1 MKGTGRKGMK
11 KKESYEIQKGLGIR
25 TRRIIAYIALVL
37 VSFLCLFWFYVLF
50 INATRSHADLT
61 KGFSPVPGTQL
72 LENWKNLLAG
82 TLPVWNGLLNSFIV
96 AALSAA
102 LSTYFSTMTAYAI
115 HVYDFKP
122 KKFMFTFILM
132 IMMIPTQVTALG
144 FLQLVE
150 RMKLEDSFIPLIVP
164 TIAAPVTFFY
174 MKQYMESTLPLS
186 LVEAARIDG
195 SGEFRTFNAI
205 VLPLMKPAIA
215 VQAIFTFVTSWNNYF
230 TPALILHDDKKKTL
244 PILIAQ
250 LRAADWLKFDMG
262 QVYVMIAFSIF
273 PVILVYLFLSKHI
286 VQGVALGSV
295 KG

>member
-1 MKGTGRKGMK
+1 MNQAENSKIK
-11 KKESYEIQKGLGIR
+11 QGLGLGA
-25 TRRIIAYIALVL
+25 RRAVAYIVL
-37 VSFLCLFWFYVLF
+37 VFVSILCLFWFYILF
-50 INATRSHADLT
+50 INATRSHGELT
-61 KGFSPVPGTQL
+61 TGFTPIPSTHL
-72 LENWKNLLAG
+72 LENWHNLLTKSTQPIWSG
-82 TLPVWNGLLNSFIV
+82 MFNSFII
-96 AALSAA
+96 AALSAI

-115 HVYDFKP
+115 HAYDFKL

-144 FLQLVE
+144 FLQLVSN
-150 RMKLEDSFIPLIVP
+150 MKLEDSFIPLIVP
-164 TIAAPVTFFY
+164 TIAAPATFFY

-195 SGEFRTFNAI
+195 SGEFRTFNTIAF
-205 VLPLMKPAIA
+205 PLMKPAIA
-215 VQAIFTFVTSWNNYF
+215 VQMIFTFVTSWNNYF
-230 TPALILHDDKKKTL
+230 TPALILHDEKKKTL

-250 LRAADWLKFDMG
+250 LRSADWLKFDMG

-273 PVILVYLFLSKHI
+273 PVIIVYLFLSRFI